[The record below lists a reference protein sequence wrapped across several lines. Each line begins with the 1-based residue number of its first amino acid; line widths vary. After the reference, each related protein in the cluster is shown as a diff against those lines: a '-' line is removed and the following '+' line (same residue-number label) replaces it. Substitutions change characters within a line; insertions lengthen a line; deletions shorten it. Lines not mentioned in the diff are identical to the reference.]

1 MVRITSPVSIHA
13 PAWGAT
19 RPYCKNRL
27 LSPVSIHAPAWGAT
41 FDFFS
46 PHPTSTFQST
56 HPRGVRPFGRCLRLY
71 LGWFQSTHPRGVRHR
86 DHQIPKNQQSFQST
100 HPRGVRRLA
109 KRETSRRACFNPRTR
124 VGCDYYSDSQVR
136 SLTLFQSTHPRGVRR
151 YLWKVCYFG
160 AFHRYLREPVL
171 FEDGLPANFLPV
183 FFFPY
188 FSTRWLCGHLVWEKV
203 VNWRFP
209 NGILPVFPSF
219 FPFLQNT
226 SGPSGSIAAFAP
238 TCSSLFFQLAPRK

>member
-1 MVRITSPVSIHA
+1 M
-13 PAWGAT
+13 
-19 RPYCKNRL
+19 
-27 LSPVSIHAPAWGAT
+27 
-41 FDFFS
+41 
-46 PHPTSTFQST
+46 
-56 HPRGVRPFGRCLRLY
+56 
-71 LGWFQSTHPRGVRHR
+71 FQSTHPRGVRHQR
-86 DHQIPKNQQSFQST
+86 FCKRVVLGRFQST
-100 HPRGVRRLA
+100 HPRGVRLRR
-109 KRETSRRACFNPRTR
+109 KRAGTREALFQSTHPRGVRHSINSVIVLDNGFNPRTRVGCDVVRNASRGPLRGFNPRTRVGCDVKVVLFSIMTAICFNPRTR
-124 VGCDYYSDSQVR
+124 VGCDKLAAKESGKCFW
-136 SLTLFQSTHPRGVRR
+136 FQSTHPRGVRR
-151 YLWKVCYFG
+151 YLWKACYFG